1 MMKKL
6 FNKLFKYIGS
16 AFKNIWIF
24 FDKKIITPITKGVM
38 FITSI
43 LTDNKKRLER
53 FLTQKNTL
61 IFISLILSLIL
72 FFVVDYKSNLFL
84 ESSAEVLRNQPIKA
98 IYNEEAYIVEGL
110 PKAVDITLIG
120 RRADLYLAKQLPVQ
134 EVTID
139 LSNLKPGTHK
149 IDIRYIQPVSSI
161 DYKVDPSF
169 TTIVIY
175 PKVSKVRNLTVD
187 LLNEDKL
194 DPTLLIEETIISK
207 GDVIIKQAQHNLDK
221 VATVKALIDINNLPK
236 GEIGEVELK
245 DVPLIAY
252 DESGNQ
258 VDVEIVPSKVDAKL
272 TISSPRKQV
281 PIKVVPT
288 GEVAF
293 GKAIAS
299 MSSTETTITIY
310 GDQQSLANINY
321 VPIEIDV
328 EGLKENKHYN
338 NIPINKPTGVR
349 HMSISNTTINVVL
362 DEEINKEIND
372 IQIEH
377 RNLPE
382 GLTVQALS
390 LEDTKITVIV
400 KGAKQVVENIDNIN
414 IYAYIDLN
422 NYTEGQHE
430 VDVMVYGDDLRAIY
444 IPKVK
449 KVNVRIKK

>member
-1 MMKKL
+1 MKKL
-6 FNKLFKYIGS
+6 MSKL
-16 AFKNIWIF
+16 FKNIWIF
-24 FDKKIITPITKGVM
+24 IDKKIITPLTKGIM
-38 FITSI
+38 FISSI

-72 FFVVDYKSNLFL
+72 FFVVDYKSNVFL
-84 ESSAEVLRNQPIKA
+84 ETSAEVLRDQPVRA
-98 IYNEEAYIVEGL
+98 IYNEEAYVVEGL
-110 PKAVDITLIG
+110 PKTVDVTLIG

-175 PKVSKVRNLTVD
+175 PKVSVVKNLTVD
-187 LLNEDKL
+187 LLNEDKI
-194 DPTLLIEETIISK
+194 DPTLIIEETVISK
-207 GDVIIKQAQHNLDK
+207 EEVIIKQAQHNLDK

-245 DVPLIAY
+245 EVPLIAY

-281 PIKVVPT
+281 PIKIVPV

-299 MSSTETTITIY
+299 MTSAETTITIY
-310 GDQQSLANINY
+310 GDQKSLADINY

-328 EGLKENKHYN
+328 TGLKENKHYS
-338 NIPINKPTGVR
+338 NISIPKPSGVR
-349 HMSISNTTINVVL
+349 HMSISNTTINITL
-362 DEEINKEIND
+362 DEEINKEVSD
-372 IQIEH
+372 IQIEY

-382 GLTVQALS
+382 GLSVQALS
-390 LEDTKITVIV
+390 LEDTKITVVV
-400 KGAKQVVENIDNIN
+400 KGAKQVVDNIDSTNVF
-414 IYAYIDLN
+414 AYIDLN

-430 VDVMVYGDDLRAIY
+430 VDVIVYGEDLRAVY

-449 KVNVRIKK
+449 KVNIRIRK

>member
-1 MMKKL
+1 MKKL
-6 FNKLFKYIGS
+6 MSKL
-16 AFKNIWIF
+16 FKNIWIF
-24 FDKKIITPITKGVM
+24 IDKKIITPLTKGIM
-38 FITSI
+38 FISSI

-72 FFVVDYKSNLFL
+72 FFVVDYKSNVFL
-84 ESSAEVLRNQPIKA
+84 ETSAEVLRDQPVRA
-98 IYNEEAYIVEGL
+98 IYNEEAYVVEGL
-110 PKAVDITLIG
+110 PKTVDVTLIG

-175 PKVSKVRNLTVD
+175 PKVSVVKNLTVD
-187 LLNEDKL
+187 LLNEDKI
-194 DPTLLIEETIISK
+194 DPTLIIEETVISK
-207 GDVIIKQAQHNLDK
+207 EEVIIKQAQHNLDK

-245 DVPLIAY
+245 EVPLIAY

-281 PIKVVPT
+281 PIKIVPV

-299 MSSTETTITIY
+299 MTSAETTITIY
-310 GDQQSLANINY
+310 GDQKSLADINY

-328 EGLKENKHYN
+328 TGLKENKHYS
-338 NIPINKPTGVR
+338 NISIPKPSGVR
-349 HMSISNTTINVVL
+349 HMSISNTTINITL
-362 DEEINKEIND
+362 DEEINKEVSD
-372 IQIEH
+372 IQIEY
-377 RNLPE
+377 RNLSE
-382 GLTVQALS
+382 GLSVQALS
-390 LEDTKITVIV
+390 LEDTKITVVV
-400 KGAKQVVENIDNIN
+400 KGAKQVVDNIDSTNVF
-414 IYAYIDLN
+414 AYIDLN

-430 VDVMVYGDDLRAIY
+430 VDVIVYGEDLRAVY

-449 KVNVRIKK
+449 KVNIRIRK

>member
-6 FNKLFKYIGS
+6 MSKL
-16 AFKNIWIF
+16 FKNIWIF
-24 FDKKIITPITKGVM
+24 IDKKIITPLTKGIM
-38 FITSI
+38 FISSI

-72 FFVVDYKSNLFL
+72 FFVVDYKSNVFL
-84 ESSAEVLRNQPIKA
+84 ETSAEVLRDQPVRA
-98 IYNEEAYIVEGL
+98 IYNEEAYVVEGL
-110 PKAVDITLIG
+110 PKTVDVTLIG

-175 PKVSKVRNLTVD
+175 PKVSVVKNLTVD
-187 LLNEDKL
+187 LLNEDKI
-194 DPTLLIEETIISK
+194 DPTLIIEETVISK
-207 GDVIIKQAQHNLDK
+207 EEVIIKQAQHNLDK

-245 DVPLIAY
+245 EVPLIAY

-281 PIKVVPT
+281 PIKIVPV

-299 MSSTETTITIY
+299 MTSAETTITIY
-310 GDQQSLANINY
+310 GDQKSLADINY

-328 EGLKENKHYN
+328 TGLKENKHYS
-338 NIPINKPTGVR
+338 NISIPKPSGVR
-349 HMSISNTTINVVL
+349 HMSISNTTINITL
-362 DEEINKEIND
+362 DEEINKEVSD
-372 IQIEH
+372 IQIEY

-382 GLTVQALS
+382 GLSVQALS
-390 LEDTKITVIV
+390 LEDTKITVVV
-400 KGAKQVVENIDNIN
+400 KGAKQVVDNIDSTNVF
-414 IYAYIDLN
+414 AYIDLN

-430 VDVMVYGDDLRAIY
+430 VDVIVYGEDLRAVY

-449 KVNVRIKK
+449 KVNIRIRK